1 MEDLFQVGVITAPHG
16 VRGEVKVFP
25 TTDDNARFKNLKTVL
40 LDQGR
45 GTREL
50 EIEGVK
56 FFKNMVILKFKGIDD
71 RNDVERM
78 RQAKLLV
85 TRENAVELG
94 KDEYFIADLIGIQ
107 VVSDEGE
114 ELGHQGDVGGKEH
127 QDRHQEDGTL
137 SLFGDEDA
145 QDDAHGAEA
154 ELEPGHVPNR
164 HPPDKI
170 LTCLQQF
177 FHDSHLPFPLSIPE
191 KRGKVKEKARLFAQ
205 ILGRG
210 PCAPFTKIFKDVG
223 ASFAEKLFLG

>member
-50 EIEGVK
+50 EIDRRHASFCKITVEDLPEDM
-56 FFKNMVILKFKGIDD
+56 FASTRCFHTSGITLALSE
-71 RNDVERM
+71 N
-78 RQAKLLV
+78 

-114 ELGHQGDVGGKEH
+114 ELGTISDVLQTGANDVYVVSK
-127 QDRHQEDGTL
+127 DGTKDL
-137 SLFGDEDA
+137 LIPAIHACIQNVDVAAGQMEV
-145 QDDAHGAEA
+145 H
-154 ELEPGHVPNR
+154 LLPGLR
-164 HPPDKI
+164 
-170 LTCLQQF
+170 
-177 FHDSHLPFPLSIPE
+177 
-191 KRGKVKEKARLFAQ
+191 
-205 ILGRG
+205 
-210 PCAPFTKIFKDVG
+210 
-223 ASFAEKLFLG
+223 

>member
-85 TRENAVELG
+85 TRENAEVIVQNAVELG

-114 ELGHQGDVGGKEH
+114 ELGTISDVLQTGANDVYVVSK
-127 QDRHQEDGTL
+127 DGAKDL
-137 SLFGDEDA
+137 LIPAIHACIQNVDVAAGQMEV
-145 QDDAHGAEA
+145 H
-154 ELEPGHVPNR
+154 LLPGLR
-164 HPPDKI
+164 
-170 LTCLQQF
+170 
-177 FHDSHLPFPLSIPE
+177 
-191 KRGKVKEKARLFAQ
+191 
-205 ILGRG
+205 
-210 PCAPFTKIFKDVG
+210 
-223 ASFAEKLFLG
+223 

>member
-56 FFKNMVILKFKGIDD
+56 FFN

-114 ELGHQGDVGGKEH
+114 ELGTISDVLQTGANDVYVVSK
-127 QDRHQEDGTL
+127 DGAKDL
-137 SLFGDEDA
+137 LIPAIHACIQNVDVAAGQMEV
-145 QDDAHGAEA
+145 H
-154 ELEPGHVPNR
+154 LLPGLR
-164 HPPDKI
+164 
-170 LTCLQQF
+170 
-177 FHDSHLPFPLSIPE
+177 
-191 KRGKVKEKARLFAQ
+191 
-205 ILGRG
+205 
-210 PCAPFTKIFKDVG
+210 
-223 ASFAEKLFLG
+223 